1 MPGRSEVLALQRRVG
16 NRAFGGL
23 LARRSSSSSV
33 TVELRKPPPWRKAD
47 PASPRATPENRQLA
61 AEIDTLDALGDDVL
75 VTRRWQVTYKLPFA
89 IGDEEARLKRTLQA
103 LEYVLDQRARQA
115 RYEGDKAREARVG
128 PVTPDWQQWRY
139 VSGDAEK
146 RAAWVRWLLEQRV
159 RETGSFKAALA
170 AMATTSGV
178 EDEVDALRREAGRFG
193 DEFERQAQ
201 INAERVISGS
211 LRVVDDMLTSYGVPL
226 ALAHGAARAYF
237 QTEQGVPG
245 VHVPLAQAVK
255 SVIGGMKRAGSA
267 EVDAPAKVRKR
278 MQLANAAARI
288 RSLQIKT
295 AEAQHAMWQS
305 ATPQQ
310 GRKIDWKEA
319 GERKATF
326 VAARDELATTWL
338 AEEEAHP
345 VLAAFRRDAQREKGD
360 LVSAFA
366 KLDLGELGSSDVD
379 KEIATLLTR
388 VLPTLAHIGRAKE
401 LIFKRLISPL
411 TLPSVVALTQANMF
425 IPAGS
430 IRAGV
435 VRDRVQAAR
444 DDRESWLVSALSLA
458 LALVT
463 LVPTGGTSLA
473 MVGVASATLATYSTL
488 RELEQFELHKVL
500 ADTDLDRA
508 RALMQG
514 DPSLARFVT
523 SLLALGLEGLPLLH
537 AITAARQL
545 RVAVRSGD
553 DTSRLVRQI
562 NDVTGEAKLGEQAL
576 ADAQAAE
583 RRAARAG
590 GEQPPKAPHEPT
602 VRVPGPG
609 AQPSRV
615 PELFMGYRD
624 RHEVADAM
632 RKALRGQTVADTPQQ
647 IRSGMAV
654 ADLPKD
660 WHFIERALAKATP
673 ADAAREV
680 QELLPIVQT
689 SLRDPDL
696 YAEVIADA
704 WERARRANGSIR
716 DALVE
721 MAKETGAPVKVIKQG
736 KMFKAQKFYERYGG
750 EAAYWVDN
758 PLILADHGALTHL
771 VQDLVVGRGLRAG
784 GQAAHGTGI
793 PRPAR
798 PAARQGGPGRSSRRA
813 RR

>member
-1 MPGRSEVLALQRRVG
+1 
-16 NRAFGGL
+16 
-23 LARRSSSSSV
+23 
-33 TVELRKPPPWRKAD
+33 
-47 PASPRATPENRQLA
+47 
-61 AEIDTLDALGDDVL
+61 
-75 VTRRWQVTYKLPFA
+75 
-89 IGDEEARLKRTLQA
+89 
-103 LEYVLDQRARQA
+103 
-115 RYEGDKAREARVG
+115 
-128 PVTPDWQQWRY
+128 
-139 VSGDAEK
+139 
-146 RAAWVRWLLEQRV
+146 
-159 RETGSFKAALA
+159 
-170 AMATTSGV
+170 
-178 EDEVDALRREAGRFG
+178 
-193 DEFERQAQ
+193 
-201 INAERVISGS
+201 
-211 LRVVDDMLTSYGVPL
+211 
-226 ALAHGAARAYF
+226 
-237 QTEQGVPG
+237 
-245 VHVPLAQAVK
+245 
-255 SVIGGMKRAGSA
+255 
-267 EVDAPAKVRKR
+267 
-278 MQLANAAARI
+278 
-288 RSLQIKT
+288 
-295 AEAQHAMWQS
+295 MWQS

-379 KEIATLLTR
+379 KEIATLLSR

-401 LIFKRLISPL
+401 LISKRLISPL

-514 DPSLARFVT
+514 DPSPARFVT

-537 AITAARQL
+537 AITCRQAVARGG
-545 RVAVRSGD
+545 AVGD

-609 AQPSRV
+609 AQLIAGPGAVHGLSGPAR
-615 PELFMGYRD
+615 GRRRD
-624 RHEVADAM
+624 A
-632 RKALRGQTVADTPQQ
+632 
-647 IRSGMAV
+647 
-654 ADLPKD
+654 
-660 WHFIERALAKATP
+660 ERAARPDRRRHAP
-673 ADAAREV
+673 ADPLCGWPWPTCPRTGTSSSGRSRRRRPPTPAREV
-680 QELLPIVQT
+680 QELPRSSRRRCAIPTSTPRRSRTPGACPQDTRLDPRMRSSRWRRRPGAGQGHQARQDVQ
-689 SLRDPDL
+689 
-696 YAEVIADA
+696 
-704 WERARRANGSIR
+704 
-716 DALVE
+716 
-721 MAKETGAPVKVIKQG
+721 
-736 KMFKAQKFYERYGG
+736 AQKFYEAVWRGG
-750 EAAYWVDN
+750 GV
-758 PLILADHGALTHL
+758 PGSTIRCILADHGAL
-771 VQDLVVGRGLRAG
+771 DPPRAGPCGRPRAAAG

-798 PAARQGGPGRSSRRA
+798 PAAWQGDPGGVPDERGDDVSRQERVRACGRAVAQRRGLRLEA
-813 RR
+813 